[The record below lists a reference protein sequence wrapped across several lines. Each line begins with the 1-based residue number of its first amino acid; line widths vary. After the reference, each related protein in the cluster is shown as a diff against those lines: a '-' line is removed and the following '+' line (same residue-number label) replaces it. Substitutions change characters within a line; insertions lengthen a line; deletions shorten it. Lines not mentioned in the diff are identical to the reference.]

1 MQQQGLKVEP
11 VEAVAEKS
19 KFEVGGR
26 RARYVLI
33 ICCLLYAINWMD
45 RQVFSVVA
53 APMME
58 ALKLSKTQVGWI
70 QNFFLLSIGL
80 FAIPVSYLV
89 DRWSRKKGI
98 SLMAILWSVATFVTG
113 LGAGFTS
120 LLIPRVGVGVGE
132 AGFGPGGTAL
142 IGASYKPEERG
153 HKLGIFNMF
162 IALGIIAGL
171 LLGGFFA
178 QRWGWAAPFFIFAVP
193 GVILGILALLMQD
206 YPTRPK
212 VETGVSFWQ
221 SFVALW
227 KIPTLRWLYIG
238 FGLYML
244 TIMAVAHWNVALLIF
259 RFKLRVDQASLI
271 MATILL
277 LSLFAY
283 PLGGWIS
290 DRWEKAR
297 PGGRMRYAALCSFG
311 GAVCATLYLYITF
324 ILYTGTFGDMGALL
338 IIGILFYFLH
348 SLIIAGVGGPVGAT
362 TQMVVPTHL
371 KSLSFGIAMTSMYA
385 LGGGWGSGIAG
396 MIADSVGTGKP
407 GDWLGLAY
415 GTMAVCTVAVLASLC
430 WWRSAYHYQIDIK
443 KVQQ

>member
-1 MQQQGLKVEP
+1 MQQQALKVEP
-11 VEAVAEKS
+11 VEAVPEKT

-26 RARYVLI
+26 RAKYVLI

-98 SLMAILWSVATFVTG
+98 SLMAILWSGATFVTG
-113 LGAGFTS
+113 LGTGFTS
-120 LLIPRVGVGVGE
+120 VLIPRVGVGVGE

-142 IGASYKPEERG
+142 IGASFKPEERG

-162 IALGIIAGL
+162 IALGIVAGL

-193 GVILGILALLMQD
+193 GVILGILALFMQD

-227 KIPTLRWLYIG
+227 KIPTLRWLYVG

-271 MATILL
+271 MASILL

-290 DRWEKAR
+290 DKWEKKR
-297 PGGRMRYAALCSFG
+297 PGGRMRYAALCSLG
-311 GAVCATLYLYITF
+311 GAVSAVLYLYVTF
-324 ILYTGTFGDMGALL
+324 ILVHRDFRRAGSIAHHRNFILRPAHPRYRGCRRACRRDNPDGGADASEVLVLRHRDDQHVRSGRRLGFRNRRDDRGFGWNRK
-338 IIGILFYFLH
+338 
-348 SLIIAGVGGPVGAT
+348 AGRLAGPYLWHHGSVFGGGPGGIVLVAIGS
-362 TQMVVPTHL
+362 
-371 KSLSFGIAMTSMYA
+371 SL
-385 LGGGWGSGIAG
+385 
-396 MIADSVGTGKP
+396 
-407 GDWLGLAY
+407 
-415 GTMAVCTVAVLASLC
+415 
-430 WWRSAYHYQIDIK
+430 
-443 KVQQ
+443 

>member
-1 MQQQGLKVEP
+1 M
-11 VEAVAEKS
+11 
-19 KFEVGGR
+19 
-26 RARYVLI
+26 
-33 ICCLLYAINWMD
+33 
-45 RQVFSVVA
+45 
-53 APMME
+53 
-58 ALKLSKTQVGWI
+58 AL
-70 QNFFLLSIGL
+70 
-80 FAIPVSYLV
+80 
-89 DRWSRKKGI
+89 
-98 SLMAILWSVATFVTG
+98 LWSVTTFVTG
-113 LGAGFTS
+113 LGTGFTS
-120 LLIPRVGVGVGE
+120 VVIPRVGVGVGE

-153 HKLGIFNMF
+153 HRLGIFNMF

-178 QRWGWAAPFFIFAVP
+178 QKWGWAAPFFVFAVP
-193 GVILGILALLMQD
+193 GIILGILALFMQD

-227 KIPTLRWLYIG
+227 KIPTLRWLYVG

-271 MATILL
+271 MAAILL

-290 DRWEKAR
+290 DKWEKRR

-311 GAVCATLYLYITF
+311 GAICATLYLYITF
-324 ILYTGTFGDMGALL
+324 ILYTGTFGEMGALL
-338 IIGILFYFLH
+338 IIGILFYVLH
-348 SLIIAGVGGPVGAT
+348 TLIIAGVGGPVGAT
-362 TQMVVPTHL
+362 TQMVVPMHL

-407 GDWLGLAY
+407 GDWLGLTY
-415 GTMAVCTVAVLASLC
+415 GTMAVCTVAILAALC
-430 WWRSAYHYQIDIK
+430 WWRSAHHYQFDIK
-443 KVQQ
+443 KVQH